1 MGTIDM
7 SVYPLERQDVWYAL
21 HTGLKLNIKYFNP
34 CDYVVT
40 SGEFRGNLIPATN
53 IRVNKKL

>member
-1 MGTIDM
+1 M